1 MLINTLLSLLRGYH
15 VDLGTVAA
23 QVISILF
30 VILCI
35 LPLHELAH
43 AWVANKL
50 GDPTAKAG
58 GAAYVQSPGQCGP
71 YGALALLLFGF
82 GWAKPVP
89 VDSRYF
95 RKPKEIWPLPPWLG
109 RFPTCWLLRRGGLGG
124 GYGGVLPL

>member
-50 GDPTAKAG
+50 GDPTAKLEGRLTFNPLAS
-58 GAAYVQSPGQCGP
+58 VDPM
-71 YGALALLLFGF
+71 GALALLLFGF
-82 GWAKPVP
+82 GWAGFQPA
-89 VDSRYF
+89 
-95 RKPKEIWPLPPWLG
+95 G
-109 RFPTCWLLRRGGLGG
+109 RLRRGGLSG

>member
-50 GDPTAKAG
+50 GDPTAKLEGRLTFNPLAS
-58 GAAYVQSPGQCGP
+58 VDPM
-71 YGALALLLFGF
+71 GALALLLFRFLAGLSPCQ
-82 GWAKPVP
+82 WTAATLE
-89 VDSRYF
+89 SR
-95 RKPKEIWPLPPWLG
+95 RGIWPLPPWLG
-109 RFPTCWLLRRGGLGG
+109 RFPTCW
-124 GYGGVLPL
+124 PPS

>member
-50 GDPTAKAG
+50 GDPTAKR
-58 GAAYVQSPGQCGP
+58 QHRLS
-71 YGALALLLFGF
+71 FN
-82 GWAKPVP
+82 
-89 VDSRYF
+89 
-95 RKPKEIWPLPPWLG
+95 PL
-109 RFPTCWLLRRGGLGG
+109 RHID
-124 GYGGVLPL
+124 